1 MVGCFKRI
9 GFLFFLFF
17 VFLVKLP
24 SLGYAQSAQ
33 EYWLLSKYLKI
44 HPDQVAISEQ
54 FFEQVRGIAK
64 TFGEKKFPPV
74 KVLIVYPGLQFSD
87 YWRRSIASFEGRM
100 KELNISYELS
110 SHFTKAGTEVALQ
123 GKLLGQSVN
132 DPADFLVF
140 TLDATRHKGM
150 IDRIISAGKTRVLLQ
165 NITSPIKAFE
175 KKQPLLYVGF
185 DHGVGAQILA
195 DRYKSEYPDGAN
207 YAILYGT
214 QGYVSSLRGG
224 VFHREMSQHKSSKLL
239 GSYYVDFNR
248 EKAYRATMELLNE
261 NADLDFIYACS
272 TDIAIGVIDAL
283 RETKR
288 LGQVKVNGW
297 GGGSSE
303 LAAIS
308 RGEMDFTVMRMND
321 DNGVAMAEAI
331 KLVLAGKEKQV
342 PTVFSGDFKVV
353 DQSTTSEQLLIWK
366 KDAFRYSD

>member
-1 MVGCFKRI
+1 MVGCFKRV
-9 GFLFFLFF
+9 GFLFFLIF

-33 EYWLLSKYLKI
+33 EYWLLSKYLKM

-54 FFEQVRGIAK
+54 FFEQVQGTAEA
-64 TFGEKKFPPV
+64 FGENQASPV
-74 KVLIVYPGLQFSD
+74 KILIVYPGLQFSD

-132 DPADFLVF
+132 DPPDFLVF

-261 NADLDFIYACS
+261 NANFDFIYACS

-303 LAAIS
+303 LAAIN

-342 PTVFSGDFKVV
+342 PTVFSGDFKIV